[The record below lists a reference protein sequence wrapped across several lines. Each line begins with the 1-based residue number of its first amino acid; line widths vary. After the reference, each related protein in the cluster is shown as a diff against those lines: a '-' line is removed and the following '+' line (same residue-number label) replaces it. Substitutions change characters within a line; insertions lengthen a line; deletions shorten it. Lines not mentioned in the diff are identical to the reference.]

1 MDYKRRFHP
10 LEAYDGA
17 AGTISTMIWTGA
29 DKPLTPGRV
38 HNTAHERDP
47 PPSLILALA
56 LLCGATAPPSPRPPR

>member
-1 MDYKRRFHP
+1 M
-10 LEAYDGA
+10 AA

-38 HNTAHERDP
+38 HNTAHEHDP

-56 LLCGATAPPSPRPPR
+56 LLCGATAPAFATSPR